1 MLIEQFSLYT
11 EAFLRLIYPSQCGAC
26 NLTLDLNEN
35 AVCKT
40 CGTRLRQMR
49 LSYEDAVFTETLES
63 LDDAWSL
70 FPYEDPVKELLTGIK
85 FYGKRWLIQA
95 FEESLAEMTLALSS
109 EYHYDF
115 MIPIPLSRLKRLE
128 REFNQSDL
136 IAERVS
142 RASGIPVNRSVL
154 KKYHTAM
161 PQSALGH
168 HERIANPFGAFTL
181 KNPDTVKNKSVL
193 LIDDIVT
200 TGSTANEAA
209 RILKKEGA
217 RRVDL
222 LTLARTELHS

>member
-26 NLTLDLNEN
+26 NTRLDLHES
-35 AVCKT
+35 AVCPRCQT
-40 CGTRLRQMR
+40 QLQQIC
-49 LSYEDAVFTETLES
+49 LSYEDAIFTESLES

-85 FYGKRWLIQA
+85 FYGKRWIIQA
-95 FEESLAEMTLALSS
+95 FEKPLAEMALALSS

-115 MIPIPLSRLKRLE
+115 IVPIPLSRMKRLE

-142 RASGIPVNRSVL
+142 RASGIPVNKSIL
-154 KKYHTAM
+154 KKYHTAVS
-161 PQSALGH
+161 QSALGH
-168 HERIANPFGAFTL
+168 HERLANPFGAFHL
-181 KNPDTVKNKSVL
+181 KHAGAVKEKSVL
-193 LIDDIVT
+193 LIDDIIT